1 MGSMLA
7 KLLLIFITVPLLEIM
22 LFIEIGSRIGTLMT
36 LLIVAL
42 TAILGA
48 TLAHR
53 EGLKAWWRIQ
63 DKLYQGEMP
72 NAELLDGVL
81 ILIAGA
87 VLLTPGF
94 LTDAI
99 GFVLLYPGTRQPVKS
114 WLRHKFSQR
123 YQIHYR
129 K

>member
-1 MGSMLA
+1 MFV
-7 KLLLIFITVPLLEIM
+7 KLLLLFITVPLVEIM
-22 LFIEIGSRIGTLMT
+22 LFIEIGSRIGTLST

-48 TLAHR
+48 FLAHR

-63 DKLYQGEMP
+63 DKLYQGSMP
-72 NAELLDGVL
+72 DEELLDAML

-94 LTDAI
+94 LTDAV
-99 GFVLLYPGTRQPVKS
+99 GFLLLSPVTRLSVKN
-114 WLRHKFSQR
+114 WLRQKFRQR

-129 K
+129 D

>member
-1 MGSMLA
+1 MFV
-7 KLLLIFITVPLLEIM
+7 KLLLVFTTIPLLEIV

-36 LLIVAL
+36 LLIVAI

-48 TLAHR
+48 ALAHR

-63 DKLYQGEMP
+63 DKLYQGEIP
-72 NAELLDGVL
+72 DDELLDGLL
-81 ILIAGA
+81 ILVAGA
-87 VLLTPGF
+87 MLLTPGF

-99 GFVLLYPGTRQPVKS
+99 GFLLLYPGTRQPVKS

-129 K
+129 KW

>member
-1 MGSMLA
+1 MFA
-7 KLLLIFITVPLLEIM
+7 KLLLLFITVPLLEIV

-42 TAILGA
+42 TAIMGA

-63 DKLYQGEMP
+63 DKLYQGAMP
-72 NAELLDGVL
+72 DEELLDGVL
-81 ILIAGA
+81 ILVAGA
-87 VLLTPGF
+87 LLLTPGF
-94 LTDAI
+94 LTDAM
-99 GFVLLYPGTRQPVKS
+99 GFVLLYPRTREPVKS

>member
-1 MGSMLA
+1 MFA
-7 KLLLIFITVPLLEIM
+7 KLLLIFIMVPLLEIV
-22 LFIEIGSRIGTLMT
+22 LFIEIGRRIGTLMT

-48 TLAHR
+48 VLAHR

-63 DKLYQGEMP
+63 DKLYQGAMP
-72 NAELLDGVL
+72 DEELLDGVL

-87 VLLTPGF
+87 LLLTPGF

-99 GFVLLYPGTRQPVKS
+99 GFSLLFPGTRRPVKS
-114 WLRHKFSQR
+114 WLRHKFGQR

-129 K
+129 KW

>member
-1 MGSMLA
+1 MFA
-7 KLLLIFITVPLLEIM
+7 KLLLVFITVPLLEIV
-22 LFIEIGSRIGTLMT
+22 LFIEIGRRIGTLMT

-48 TLAHR
+48 ILAHR

-63 DKLYQGEMP
+63 DRLYQGAMP
-72 NAELLDGVL
+72 DDELLDGVL

-87 VLLTPGF
+87 LLLTPGF

-99 GFVLLYPGTRQPVKS
+99 GFLLLYPGTRRSVKS
-114 WLRHKFSQR
+114 RLRHKFSQR

-129 K
+129 KW

>member
-1 MGSMLA
+1 MFA
-7 KLLLIFITVPLLEIM
+7 KLLLLFLTVPLVEIM
-22 LFIEIGSRIGTLMT
+22 LFIEIGSRIGTLST

-48 TLAHR
+48 FLAHR

-63 DKLYQGEMP
+63 DKLYQGSIPDDEF
-72 NAELLDGVL
+72 LDAML

-87 VLLTPGF
+87 LLLTPGF

-99 GFVLLYPGTRQPVKS
+99 GFLLLFPATRHSVKNR
-114 WLRHKFSQR
+114 LRHKFRQR

>member
-1 MGSMLA
+1 MFA
-7 KLLLIFITVPLLEIM
+7 KLLVIFIAVPLLEIV

-63 DKLYQGEMP
+63 DKLYQGEIP
-72 NAELLDGVL
+72 NEELLDGVL
-81 ILIAGA
+81 ILVAGA

-99 GFVLLYPGTRQPVKS
+99 GFVLLFPGTRLPIKR
-114 WLRHKFSQR
+114 WLRHRFSRR

-129 K
+129 KW